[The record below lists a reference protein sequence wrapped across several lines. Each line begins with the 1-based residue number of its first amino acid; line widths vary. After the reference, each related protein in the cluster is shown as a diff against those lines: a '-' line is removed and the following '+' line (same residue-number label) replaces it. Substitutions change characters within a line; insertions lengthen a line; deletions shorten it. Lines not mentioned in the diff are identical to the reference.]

1 MPHIVVGTAGHIDH
15 GKSALVQALTGID
28 PDRLK
33 EEKERGITIE
43 LGFAHTLIEGL
54 TVAFVDVPGHE
65 RFVKTML
72 AGVGG
77 MDCVLLIVAGDESV
91 MPQTREHFDICRLL
105 RVRHGVVVI
114 TKSDLLD
121 DETIELVRMEVRE
134 LVEGSFLEGARIVP
148 VSARTGAGLDEL
160 RKALLEVAAKIADR
174 QQGGATRLPI
184 DRAFTMQGFGTVV
197 TGTLIGGRL
206 RIEDELAAVPGDRR
220 VRVRGVQVHG
230 TRRVEAVAGQ
240 RTAVNIGGIEL
251 ADIHRGQSLVTPG
264 ALTMTRRVDAVV
276 ELLPT
281 AKPLKHGARVH
292 FHQGTLEL
300 LGRVSLAG
308 PEATALQPGSTANVR
323 VRLESVA
330 ALTRGDRF
338 ILRAYSPTVTIAGG
352 QVLDPDPPRFGVRN
366 SSSAA
371 RFGDLALDERDPA
384 QEVRAIARMIADS
397 GAGGLTLAS
406 LVSRAGV
413 VPEQRSQVVATIERD
428 GHARLAGDR
437 LVDARLIEGLAAR
450 LVGLVAEFHKNQ
462 ALADGLPREEARER
476 LFARADP
483 AVFEHVLTWLAAN
496 RRLVVR
502 DRLSLPG
509 HRLELAPEE
518 VRARDAVEAA
528 FRRGGLKPPDM
539 ASVAS
544 DTKVPRDLLDKM
556 SGLLVRQKT
565 LVRVDSL
572 IFHAD
577 ALNQLK
583 ADIQALKGTATA
595 GRATVDVA
603 TFKDRYG
610 VTRKFAIPLL
620 EWLDRERVTRRVGE
634 TRLVL

>member
-1 MPHIVVGTAGHIDH
+1 MAHIVVGTAGHIDH

-43 LGFAHTLIEGL
+43 LGFAHTQLEEL

-105 RVRHGVVVI
+105 RVQHGIVVM

-121 DETIELVRMEVRE
+121 DETIELVRLEVRE
-134 LVEGSFLEGARIVP
+134 LVNGSFLTGAPILP
-148 VSARTGAGLDEL
+148 VSAKTGAGLEDL
-160 RKALLEVAAKIADR
+160 RSALREVAAKVVHPR
-174 QQGGATRLPI
+174 HGGVTRLPI

-206 RIEDELAAVPGDRR
+206 GIEDELAVVPGDRQ

-230 TRRVEAVAGQ
+230 KRRVEAVAGQ
-240 RTAVNIGGIEL
+240 RTAVNVGGIEL
-251 ADIHRGQSLVTPG
+251 GDIRRGQSLITPD
-264 ALTMTRRVDAVV
+264 ALTMTRRIDAVV

-308 PEATALQPGSTANVR
+308 AETAALQPGATAS
-323 VRLESVA
+323 VRLRFESTA

-352 QVLDPDPPRFGVRN
+352 QVLDPVPPRFGIRN
-366 SSSAA
+366 SASAV
-371 RFGDLALDERDPA
+371 RFADLAVDEGEAGQD
-384 QEVRAIARMIADS
+384 VRAIARMIADS
-397 GAGGLTLAS
+397 GASGLTLAS

-413 VPEQRSQVVATIERD
+413 SPEQRSQVVATLERE
-428 GHARLAGDR
+428 GYARLAGDR
-437 LVDARLIEGLAAR
+437 LVDARLLEGLATR
-450 LVGLVAEFHKNQ
+450 LLGLAAEFHKNQ
-462 ALADGLPREEARER
+462 PLAEGIPREEARER

-483 AVFEHVLTWLAAN
+483 AVFEHVLTWLAAS
-496 RRLVVR
+496 RRLVVK

-518 VRARDAVEAA
+518 ERARDAVETA
-528 FRRGGLKPPDM
+528 FKRAGLKPPD
-539 ASVAS
+539 VATIAA
-544 DTKVPRDLLDKM
+544 DAKVPRELAEKM
-556 SGLLVRQKT
+556 SGFLVRQKT
-565 LVRVDSL
+565 LVRIDSL
-572 IFHAD
+572 IFHVE
-577 ALNQLK
+577 ALHQLK
-583 ADIQALKGTATA
+583 ADMQALKTTATG

>member
-1 MPHIVVGTAGHIDH
+1 MAHIVVGTAGHIDH
-15 GKSALVQALTGID
+15 GKSTLVHALTGID

-43 LGFAHTLIEGL
+43 LGFAHMRIEGL

-65 RFVKTML
+65 RFVRTML

-105 RVRHGVVVI
+105 RIRHGIVVI
-114 TKSDLLD
+114 TKRDLLD
-121 DETIELVRMEVRE
+121 DETIELVRLEIRDLVRE
-134 LVEGSFLEGARIVP
+134 SFLEGAPIVP
-148 VSARTGAGLDEL
+148 ISARTGAGLDEL
-160 RKALLEVAAKIADR
+160 RAALRQIATTIR
-174 QQGGATRLPI
+174 HPQRGGAARLPI

-197 TGTLIGGRL
+197 TGTLVSGQL
-206 RIEDELAAVPGDRR
+206 RIEDELAVVPGERR
-220 VRVRGVQVHG
+220 VRVRGLQIHG
-230 TRRVEAVAGQ
+230 QRSSEAAAGQ
-240 RTAVNIGGIEL
+240 RTAVNVGGVEL
-251 ADIHRGQSLVTPG
+251 ADVHRGQSLVTPG
-264 ALTMTRRVDAVV
+264 SLTMTRRVDAVI
-276 ELLPT
+276 ELLPG

-308 PEATALQPGSTANVR
+308 PDTQTLQPGATANVR
-323 VRLESVA
+323 LRLETTA
-330 ALTRGDRF
+330 PLTRGDRF

-352 QVLDPDPPRFGVRN
+352 QVLDPEPPRFGVR
-366 SSSAA
+366 SGAA
-371 RFGDLALDERDPA
+371 ASRFASLAFKERTTGED
-384 QEVRAIARMIADS
+384 VTAIARMIADS
-397 GAGGLTLAS
+397 GAAGLSLAS

-413 VPEQRSQVVATIERD
+413 SSEQRSQIVATLERN
-428 GHARLAGDR
+428 GQARLAGDR
-437 LVDARLIEGLAAR
+437 LVAATLIEGLSAR
-450 LVGLVAEFHKNQ
+450 LLDLVGDFHKSQ
-462 ALADGLPREEARER
+462 PLAQGIPREEARGR
-476 LFARADP
+476 LFARAHP
-483 AVFEHVLTWLAAN
+483 AVFELVLTVLSAN
-496 RRLVVR
+496 RRLVVK

-509 HRLELAPEE
+509 HRLELAPDEE
-518 VRARDAVEAA
+518 RARDAVESA
-528 FRRGGLKPPDM
+528 FRRAGLKPPDVSTM
-539 ASVAS
+539 AA
-544 DTKVPRDLLDKM
+544 DTKVPRELVEKM
-556 SGLLVRQKT
+556 SSLLVRQKT

-572 IFHAD
+572 IFHAE

-583 ADIQALKGTATA
+583 ADIQALRDSATA